1 MDIFQKSLEMHEQY
15 GGKLEIRSKVPVADS
30 YDLSLAYSPGVA
42 APCLEIEK
50 NPSTVYEYTS
60 KGNMVAVVTDGTA
73 VLGLGDIG
81 PEAALPVMEGKALLL
96 KRFANV
102 DAVPVCLDTKDVD
115 EIVRT
120 VKLIAP
126 TYGGI
131 NLEDISAP
139 RCFEIE
145 DRLRAEL
152 NIPVFHDDQHGTAIV
167 VGAGLI
173 NALRIVNKQPKEMKV
188 VINGAGAAGIAILR
202 ILIQLGYEDIV
213 VVDSTGIIYKDRPE
227 GMNPIK
233 ESIAHLTNPFNRR
246 GGLDEA
252 LKEADVFI
260 GVSVADLLT
269 ENHIKSMAENPIVF
283 ALANPNPEITYENA
297 KKWGVKIIGT
307 GRSDYPNQ
315 VNNVLAFPGI
325 FRGALDV
332 RATDINEDMKLAA
345 VEAIASLVSDEDLHE
360 DFVVPKALDERVAG
374 IVAKAVGSAAIES
387 GVSVLFQ
394 QPEISPDVITAER
407 ATEQAGKI
415 VKANGEDSESLA
427 I

>member
-1 MDIFQKSLEMHEQY
+1 MDLMKKSLEMHEHF
-15 GGKLEIRSKVPVADS
+15 GGKMEIRSKVPVQDK

-50 NPSTVYEYTS
+50 NRSLVYDYTM
-60 KGNMVAVVTDGTA
+60 KGNLVAIVTDGTA

-102 DAVPVCLDTKDVD
+102 DAVPVCLNTKDVD
-115 EIVRT
+115 EIVRV
-120 VKLIAP
+120 VKAISP

-145 DRLRAEL
+145 DRLRAEC

-173 NALRIVNKQPKEMKV
+173 NANKIIGKDVENMKV

-202 ILIQLGYEDIV
+202 IMLQMGYKNIV
-213 VVDSTGIIYKDRPE
+213 MCDTKGIIYEGRPE

-233 ESIAHLTNPFNRR
+233 DGIANLTNPEGLR
-246 GGLDEA
+246 GTLDDA
-252 LKEADVFI
+252 LVGADVFI

-269 ENHIKSMAENPIVF
+269 EAHIKSMAKDPIVF
-283 ALANPNPEITYENA
+283 ALANPNPEITPANA
-297 KKWGVKIIGT
+297 KAWGVRIIGT
-307 GRSDYPNQ
+307 GRSDYANQ
-315 VNNVLAFPGI
+315 INNMLAFPGI

-332 RATDINEDMKLAA
+332 RATDINEAMKLAA
-345 VEAIASLVSDEDLHE
+345 VEAIASLVTEEELNE
-360 DFVVPKALDERVAG
+360 DFIIPSSMDERVAG
-374 IVAKAVGSAAIES
+374 VVAKAVGSAAIDS
-387 GVSVLFQ
+387 GVSELFN
-394 QPEISPDVITAER
+394 QPINDKDTI
-407 ATEQAGKI
+407 
-415 VKANGEDSESLA
+415 A